1 MIVEFRAYPKMGI
14 CQEFLQTVK
23 PILIFALEGGH
34 PSKDPV
40 KE

>member
-1 MIVEFRAYPKMGI
+1 MAMGFRAYPQKGI